1 MNTNQRN
8 TISGAEDLL
17 HTDQQAQSE
26 PITPAPYA
34 DGNVRRSSPKKP
46 PKRPHPD
53 KKRPRSAITATPNST
68 SSSSSPPKKAKRIDR
83 KGWDHAY
90 FSDPTIHH
98 FTHADLEAHALWPLK
113 LGQGHQKHFIYIV
126 DEPIQDSR
134 FVVSCFR
141 LPFEG
146 SWDGGKQLIK
156 STPLAKNVRCFCLLE
171 TSALPVKRRQ

>member
-1 MNTNQRN
+1 LTANPQISFLPPVAPYTDASHLPHEYIIAVVGAEGVGKSALVAQFVTNQFVGMRC
-8 TISGAEDLL
+8 DM
-17 HTDQQAQSE
+17 
-26 PITPAPYA
+26 P
-34 DGNVRRSSPKKP
+34 
-46 PKRPHPD
+46 
-53 KKRPRSAITATPNST
+53 
-68 SSSSSPPKKAKRIDR
+68 
-83 KGWDHAY
+83 
-90 FSDPTIHH
+90 
-98 FTHADLEAHALWPLK
+98 ALWPLM